1 MITGGGMKS
10 GKLTEAQCKRSVL
23 KLLPPTGRNVVQGAG
38 IGCDYG
44 AVHWSDDWQMVTA
57 MSTMTLAVQEP
68 ENYAF
73 WKALNKLETSGAVP
87 VAIMV
92 NAMFPARGNESR
104 IKAMTGNLASLC
116 MLHKVEYLGGHT
128 ELMEELRAPVVT
140 VVAYGRLG
148 RETPGYSIHNVKPGE
163 SILML
168 GYTATEAVAMLLA
181 DKREEL
187 STRYPAGYLEEAAKP
202 GKNLSLHYAYSV
214 LCKENITY
222 IHDISTG
229 GVFSALW
236 ELGEGACCGIEVP
249 LRGIP
254 IRQETVEVCE
264 FFDINP
270 YMAMGGGS
278 ALIVTPEP
286 ETVLNNLKKNDIFAI
301 RIGQT
306 TERNDR
312 IITNADYARY
322 LEPPKG
328 DEIYKL
334 YRN

>member
-1 MITGGGMKS
+1 MKS
-10 GKLTEAQCKRSVL
+10 GKLTETQCKRSVL
-23 KLLPPTGRNVVQGAG
+23 KFLPQAGRNVVQGAG
-38 IGCDYG
+38 IGCDFG
-44 AVHWSDDWQMVTA
+44 AVQWNDEYQIVMA

-68 ENYAF
+68 EKYTF

-92 NAMFPARGNESR
+92 NALFPARGNESR
-104 IKAMTGNLASLC
+104 IKEMTGKLADLC
-116 MLHKVEYLGGHT
+116 IIHEVDYLGGHT

-140 VVAYGRLG
+140 IAAYGRLDSQV
-148 RETPGYSIHNVKPGE
+148 PGYSIHNVRPGE

-168 GYTATEAVAMLLA
+168 GYTAAEATAILLT

-187 STRYPAGYLEEAAKP
+187 NTRYSTGYLEEAARS
-202 GKNLSLHYAYSV
+202 GQDLALHDAFSV
-214 LCKENITY
+214 LPKENVTY

-229 GVFSALW
+229 GVFAALW
-236 ELGEGACCGIEVP
+236 ELGEGAGCGIEVP

-278 ALIVTPEP
+278 ALVVTPEP
-286 ETVLNNLKKNDIFAI
+286 ESLLDTLKKNNIFAI
-301 RIGQT
+301 KIGQT

-328 DEIYKL
+328 DELYKL
-334 YRN
+334 YRNRG